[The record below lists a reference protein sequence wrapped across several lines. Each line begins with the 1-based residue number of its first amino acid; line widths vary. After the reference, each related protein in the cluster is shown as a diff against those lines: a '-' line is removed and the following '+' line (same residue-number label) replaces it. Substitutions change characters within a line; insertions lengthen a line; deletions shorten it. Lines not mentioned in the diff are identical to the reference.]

1 MYYIENSLG
10 EISEMKRLIVLLP
23 LLLSANE
30 DFISN
35 YEYGE
40 MLYTNPLG
48 VSCSQCHGKNGQGK
62 VIVEYR
68 DQKGKQIIKG
78 SDIRRVSLRIMINSL
93 NSYHDVMPRYYLTDT
108 EVQAMYDYIQKKN
121 ENYLSQFQESNG
133 SK

>member
-1 MYYIENSLG
+1 
-10 EISEMKRLIVLLP
+10 MKRLIVLLP